1 MHFVILEESCSDY
14 ASGSCKDGWG
24 QRLAY
29 NCSCQLTVK
38 WRDVKYLLAHH
49 LLTFKTHQGTYKTFL
64 FL

>member
-1 MHFVILEESCSDY
+1 MHFVILEESYSIY
-14 ASGSCKDGWG
+14 SSGAWKDCWG

-29 NCSCQLTVK
+29 NFSCQITVK
-38 WRDVKYLLAHH
+38 WRDVKYLLAHN